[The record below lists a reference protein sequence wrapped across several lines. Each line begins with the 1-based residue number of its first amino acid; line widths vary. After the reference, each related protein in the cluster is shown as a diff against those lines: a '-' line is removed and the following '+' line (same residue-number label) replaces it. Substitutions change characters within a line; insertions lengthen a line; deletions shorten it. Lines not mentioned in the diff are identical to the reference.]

1 MDSGI
6 NIRKVNNYLDITDY
20 LYKLSYLD
28 SALLALQNTI
38 LFRKK
43 DK

>member
-20 LYKLSYLD
+20 LY
-28 SALLALQNTI
+28 LLCTYTLH
-38 LFRKK
+38 F
-43 DK
+43 